1 MSRRHKRLVCGFA
14 GDERACYDPAM
25 FKAAV
30 VTISDS
36 RSAGSK
42 EDRSGPAAAEQIV
55 ALGVEVVEKRLIP
68 DEAVQIADCIR
79 SLIGRVNLIVTTGG
93 TGIGPRDVTPE
104 AVGPL
109 LDRELPGFG
118 EIMRTGGYAKTP
130 MFDRTPLSILS
141 RGGAGV
147 IGQTLVVMLPG
158 SVSGVRMGLEL
169 VGPAIRHALGVL
181 NRTVTDC
188 SAPAQGHE

>member
-1 MSRRHKRLVCGFA
+1 
-14 GDERACYDPAM
+14 M

-42 EDRSGPAAAEQIV
+42 EDRSGPAAAELV
-55 ALGVEVVEKRLIP
+55 AALGVEVVERRMTA
-68 DEAVQIADCIR
+68 DEADQIADCVR
-79 SLIGRVNLIVTTGG
+79 SLVGRVNLIVTTGG

-104 AVGPL
+104 AIVPM

-118 EIMRTGGYAKTP
+118 EIMRTGGYSKTP
-130 MFDRTPLSILS
+130 MFDRTPLSIMT
-141 RGGAGV
+141 RGGAGI
-147 IGQTLVVMLPG
+147 IGHTLVVMLPG
-158 SVSGVRMGLEL
+158 SVNGVRSGLDL
-169 VGPAIRHALGVL
+169 IGPAIRHALGIL

-188 SAPAQGHE
+188 SATAQGHE